1 MFCNERQKWWG
12 REVDLDGRTSRDEL
26 GGVEEMEI
34 VIGIYCV
41 MLGKLISIKE
51 TKKNVKKT

>member
-1 MFCNERQKWWG
+1 M
-12 REVDLDGRTSRDEL
+12 DLDGRTSRDEL